1 MVATHVAVRRGA
13 RTRDWCGWGHQA
25 RHVSGSEIVLGA
37 AVVLGAS
44 AVGVT
49 VGGLLR
55 CARPFGAGTVAATR
69 PATVEN
75 LPHAARA
82 AVLDSPRLR
91 FRRPT
96 DGPSFVAVRDGV
108 ASVAPMGEFAASV
121 LVWALVMRGRVDGT
135 LEDWVVGR
143 RT

>member
-1 MVATHVAVRRGA
+1 
-13 RTRDWCGWGHQA
+13 
-25 RHVSGSEIVLGA
+25 VLA
-37 AVVLGAS
+37 AA

-55 CARPFGAGTVAATR
+55 LRATRRRQAVAATR

-75 LPHAARA
+75 IPQAAPA

-91 FRRPT
+91 FRRPI
-96 DGPSFVAVRDGV
+96 DGPSFAAVRDGV
-108 ASVAPMGEFAASV
+108 AAVAPMGEFAASV
-121 LVWALVMRGRVDGT
+121 LVWALVMRDRVDGT